1 MLTTDLTSRPA
12 PALRKRQ
19 NTAEETE
26 ALTQG
31 NLARGSE
38 DTHCEDGKV
47 PAATHGPS
55 AIPTNTPVA
64 WCVEIDQIAPG
75 RFQITE
81 ATSRR
86 KGRAGGRVLPRV
98 GVTAEQQDCGPAV
111 LVQSGHRLMEEVT
124 ARK

>member
-1 MLTTDLTSRPA
+1 M
-12 PALRKRQ
+12 
-19 NTAEETE
+19 
-26 ALTQG
+26 
-31 NLARGSE
+31 ARGSE
-38 DTHCEDGKV
+38 DAHCEDGNV

-64 WCVEIDQIAPG
+64 RVEIDQIAPG
-75 RFQITE
+75 RFRVTK

-98 GVTAEQQDCGPAV
+98 GVTAEQQGCGPAV
-111 LVQSGHRLMEEVT
+111 LCRVDRLVEEVT